1 MPTGSEVAGE
11 PSPTADGVE
20 SAASGAWRPAP
31 FPFSGSRPFLDRAE
45 LSCRAADN
53 TIGDTQAVLRDV
65 RGEGFIVFV
74 FASSTAAWACFA
86 PTSATTPADVVV
98 RALEIPAELI
108 GDENLDLVL
117 YEGQEVEAGG
127 VRTVALG
134 RVGRAGVRVVASFD
148 DESEVEA
155 TKSGGWW
162 AMWWPT
168 DVDAATVAVVDR
180 QSIAI
185 DALPIP
191 RR

>member
-1 MPTGSEVAGE
+1 
-11 PSPTADGVE
+11 
-20 SAASGAWRPAP
+20 
-31 FPFSGSRPFLDRAE
+31 
-45 LSCRAADN
+45 
-53 TIGDTQAVLRDV
+53 
-65 RGEGFIVFV
+65 
-74 FASSTAAWACFA
+74 
-86 PTSATTPADVVV
+86 
-98 RALEIPAELI
+98 
-108 GDENLDLVL
+108 VL